1 MAQQQILKLIEMPD
15 HTPENPSLNESHIAR
30 HNLIDAK
37 GLSPTEEELKAEET
51 RLLEEYASSK
61 YQRDRRY
68 RYPRLEEQ
76 LDKLFHAIDT
86 DSDLKTK
93 FSDFHTAIKTVKD
106 KYPKPE

>member
-51 RLLEEYASSK
+51 RLLEEYASLK
-61 YQRDRRY
+61 YQRERK
-68 RYPRLEEQ
+68 YPRMNEQ
-76 LDKLFHAIDT
+76 LDLLYWDKKNGTKKWEEAID
-86 DSDLKTK
+86 K
-93 FSDFHTAIKTVKD
+93 VKED
-106 KYPKPE
+106 NPKPKESK